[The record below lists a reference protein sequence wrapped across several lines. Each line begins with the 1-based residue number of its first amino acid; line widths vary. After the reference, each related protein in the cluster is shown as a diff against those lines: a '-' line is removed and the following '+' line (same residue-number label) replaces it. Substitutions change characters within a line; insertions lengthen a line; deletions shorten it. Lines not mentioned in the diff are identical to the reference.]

1 MIDALANLIIPLGI
15 ITYLSLVLGII
26 SGIRRWKLKTH
37 KTIAIITIILASL
50 HASLVIY
57 FYL

>member
-1 MIDALANLIIPLGI
+1 MIDILANFIIPLGI
-15 ITYLSLVLGII
+15 MTYLSLILGII
-26 SGIRRWKLKTH
+26 SGIKRWKLKIH
-37 KTIAIITIILASL
+37 KTIAIITVVLATL

>member
-1 MIDALANLIIPLGI
+1 MIDLLANFIIPLGI
-15 ITYLSLVLGII
+15 VTYLSLILGII
-26 SGIRRWKLKTH
+26 SGVRRWKLKTH
-37 KTIAIITIILASL
+37 KTIAIITIILATL